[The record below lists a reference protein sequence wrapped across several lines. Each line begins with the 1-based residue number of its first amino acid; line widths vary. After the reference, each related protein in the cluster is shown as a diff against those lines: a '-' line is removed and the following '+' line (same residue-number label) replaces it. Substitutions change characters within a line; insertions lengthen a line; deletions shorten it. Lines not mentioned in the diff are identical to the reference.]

1 MASRRRLSKD
11 PQDYNLRKAGCT
23 KGRSLILADF
33 WRKNARQF
41 KSWHPLREDTI
52 LREGIALIRMA
63 TSQTTEMQ
71 VEGEINVDEAVKEIL
86 AEVEAEEQDPIEGMG
101 NAQIAEIYH
110 RMKPE
115 DQRLFRQF
123 KRFHKQYYETHGHD
137 APSHQLTRGI
147 IQQMFPG
154 LPSADA
160 DTIAKARAELLAT
173 ERLKELCKQL
183 GLAVPT
189 QPQMYPSPPEA
200 PEYPPPPQPPGF
212 LSRQDKERMAAQQ
225 QPLAEAEEIEAKP
238 DVKPRRLATSYLG
251 PPGLLR
257 MIGSGDEDHIITRV
271 VPGTDPMQD
280 FEDDDPTQTIIIDHD
295 TDASSDVDDFSEVSM
310 ASAGGIRKQEFQGL
324 LSDIA
329 AQHQRMA
336 ASLDALASRVE
347 DMSVEQVE
355 EVAVRVASETGH
367 VRGME
372 EITGVF
378 DKGEVVLILAC
389 GVRKY
394 QEYQALKGKQ
404 EDKDIISYRQLQ
416 KKFGTNKRTLMEV
429 IQGYK
434 YRYPGGVSTK
444 VPFVPTKP
452 EEGEEAPTTSETAPT
467 SDPTTT

>member
-1 MASRRRLSKD
+1 
-11 PQDYNLRKAGCT
+11 
-23 KGRSLILADF
+23 
-33 WRKNARQF
+33 
-41 KSWHPLREDTI
+41 
-52 LREGIALIRMA
+52 MA
-63 TSQTTEMQ
+63 TSQPTEIQ
-71 VEGEINVDEAVKEIL
+71 AEGEINVDEAVKEIL
-86 AEVEAEEQDPIEGMG
+86 AEMEAEEQDPLEGLG
-101 NAQIAEIYH
+101 NVQIAEIYH
-110 RMKPE
+110 RMTPE

-137 APSHQLTRGI
+137 ALSHQLTRGI
-147 IQQMFPG
+147 VQQMFPG

-160 DTIAKARAELLAT
+160 DTIAKARAELLAA

-189 QPQMYPSPPEA
+189 QLQQYPPPPEA
-200 PEYPPPPQPPGF
+200 PEYPPPPQPPRF
-212 LSRQDKERMAAQQ
+212 LSRQDKERAAQQ
-225 QPLAEAEEIEAKP
+225 QSLEETETKP

-280 FEDDDPTQTIIIDHD
+280 FEDDDPSQFIIIDHD
-295 TDASSDVDDFSEVSM
+295 TDASSDVDDLSEVSM
-310 ASAGGIRKQEFQGL
+310 ASAGGIGKQEFQGL

-355 EVAVRVASETGH
+355 EVAVRVVSETGH
-367 VRGME
+367 MRGLE

-378 DKGEVVLILAC
+378 DKGEVALILAC
-389 GVRKY
+389 GVCRY
-394 QEYQALKGKQ
+394 QEYQALKGKR

-429 IQGYK
+429 VQGYK

-444 VPFVPTKP
+444 VPFMPTKP
-452 EEGEEAPTTSETAPT
+452 EEGEEAPTMSETAPA

>member
-1 MASRRRLSKD
+1 
-11 PQDYNLRKAGCT
+11 
-23 KGRSLILADF
+23 
-33 WRKNARQF
+33 
-41 KSWHPLREDTI
+41 
-52 LREGIALIRMA
+52 MA
-63 TSQTTEMQ
+63 TSQPTEILT
-71 VEGEINVDEAVKEIL
+71 EGEVDVNEAVKEIL
-86 AEVEAEEQDPIEGMG
+86 AEMEAEEQDPLEGLG
-101 NAQIAEIYH
+101 NVQIAEIYH
-110 RMKPE
+110 RMTPE

-137 APSHQLTRGI
+137 ALSHQLTHGI
-147 IQQMFPG
+147 MQQMFPG

-160 DTIAKARAELLAT
+160 DTIAKVRAELLAA

-189 QPQMYPSPPEA
+189 QLQQYPAPQEA
-200 PEYPPPPQPPGF
+200 PEYPLPPQPPRF
-212 LSRQDKERMAAQQ
+212 LSRQDKERAAQQ
-225 QPLAEAEEIEAKP
+225 QSVEEAEVKP

-251 PPGLLR
+251 PLGLLR
-257 MIGSGDEDHIITRV
+257 MIRSGDEEHIITRV

-280 FEDDDPTQTIIIDHD
+280 FEHDDPSQFIVIDED
-295 TDASSDVDDFSEVSM
+295 IDASSDVDDLSEVSM
-310 ASAGGIRKQEFQGL
+310 ASAGGIGKQEFQGL

-355 EVAVRVASETGH
+355 EAAVRVVSESGH
-367 VRGME
+367 VRGLE

-378 DKGEVVLILAC
+378 DKSEVALILAC
-389 GVRKY
+389 GVRRY
-394 QEYQALKGKQ
+394 QEYQALKGKR

-444 VPFVPTKP
+444 VPFAPTKS
-452 EEGEEAPTTSETAPT
+452 EEGEEAPATSETATT

>member
-1 MASRRRLSKD
+1 
-11 PQDYNLRKAGCT
+11 
-23 KGRSLILADF
+23 
-33 WRKNARQF
+33 
-41 KSWHPLREDTI
+41 
-52 LREGIALIRMA
+52 MA
-63 TSQTTEMQ
+63 TSQPTEIPT
-71 VEGEINVDEAVKEIL
+71 EGEVDVNEAVKEIL
-86 AEVEAEEQDPIEGMG
+86 AEMEAEEQDPLEGLG

-110 RMKPE
+110 QMTPE

-137 APSHQLTRGI
+137 ALSHQLTRGI
-147 IQQMFPG
+147 VQQMFPG

-160 DTIAKARAELLAT
+160 DTIAKARAELLAA

-183 GLAVPT
+183 GLAIPT
-189 QPQMYPSPPEA
+189 QLQQYPAPQEA
-200 PEYPPPPQPPGF
+200 PEYPPPPQPPRF
-212 LSRQDKERMAAQQ
+212 LSRQDKERAAQQ
-225 QPLAEAEEIEAKP
+225 SVEEGEVKP

-257 MIGSGDEDHIITRV
+257 MIGSGDEEHIITRV

-280 FEDDDPTQTIIIDHD
+280 FEEDDPSQFIVIDED
-295 TDASSDVDDFSEVSM
+295 TDASSDVDDLSEVSM
-310 ASAGGIRKQEFQGL
+310 ASAGGIGKQEFQGL

-329 AQHQRMA
+329 AQHQQMA

-355 EVAVRVASETGH
+355 EVAVRVISKSGH
-367 VRGME
+367 VRGLE

-378 DKGEVVLILAC
+378 DKSEVALILAC
-389 GVRKY
+389 GVRRY
-394 QEYQALKGKQ
+394 QEYQALKGKW

-416 KKFGTNKRTLMEV
+416 RKFGTNKRTLMEV

-434 YRYPGGVSTK
+434 NRYPGGVSTK
-444 VPFVPTKP
+444 VPFVPTKS
-452 EEGEEAPTTSETAPT
+452 EEGGEAPATSETATT

>member
-1 MASRRRLSKD
+1 
-11 PQDYNLRKAGCT
+11 
-23 KGRSLILADF
+23 
-33 WRKNARQF
+33 
-41 KSWHPLREDTI
+41 
-52 LREGIALIRMA
+52 MA
-63 TSQTTEMQ
+63 TSQPTEIQ
-71 VEGEINVDEAVKEIL
+71 AEGEVDVNEAVKEIL
-86 AEVEAEEQDPIEGMG
+86 AEMEAEEQDPLEGMG

-115 DQRLFRQF
+115 DQRLFRHF
-123 KRFHKQYYETHGHD
+123 KRFHKHYYETHGHD

-147 IQQMFPG
+147 VQQMFPG

-160 DTIAKARAELLAT
+160 ETIAKARAELLAM

-189 QPQMYPSPPEA
+189 QLQAYPPPPEA
-200 PEYPPPPQPPGF
+200 PEYPPPPQPPQF
-212 LSRQDKERMAAQQ
+212 LSRQDKERAAQQ
-225 QPLAEAEEIEAKP
+225 QSLEEAEVKP
-238 DVKPRRLATSYLG
+238 DVKPRRLANSYLG
-251 PPGLLR
+251 PPVLLQ

-280 FEDDDPTQTIIIDHD
+280 FEDDDPSQFIVIDDD
-295 TDASSDVDDFSEVSM
+295 TDASSDVDDLSEVSM
-310 ASAGGIRKQEFQGL
+310 ASAGGIGKQEFQGL

-347 DMSVEQVE
+347 DMLVEQVE
-355 EVAVRVASETGH
+355 EAAVRVVSESGH
-367 VRGME
+367 VRGLE

-378 DKGEVVLILAC
+378 DKGEVALILAC
-389 GVRKY
+389 GERRY
-394 QEYQALKGKQ
+394 QEYQALKGKR

-416 KKFGTNKRTLMEV
+416 KKFGTNKRMLMEV
-429 IQGYK
+429 VQGYK

-452 EEGEEAPTTSETAPT
+452 EEGEEAPATSETAQT
-467 SDPTTT
+467 SNPNTT

>member
-1 MASRRRLSKD
+1 
-11 PQDYNLRKAGCT
+11 
-23 KGRSLILADF
+23 
-33 WRKNARQF
+33 
-41 KSWHPLREDTI
+41 
-52 LREGIALIRMA
+52 MA
-63 TSQTTEMQ
+63 TSQPTEIQ
-71 VEGEINVDEAVKEIL
+71 TEGEVDVNEAVKEIL
-86 AEVEAEEQDPIEGMG
+86 AEKEVEEQDPLEGLG
-101 NAQIAEIYH
+101 NVQIAEIYH
-110 RMKPE
+110 RMTPE

-137 APSHQLTRGI
+137 ALSHQLTRGI
-147 IQQMFPG
+147 VQQMFPG

-160 DTIAKARAELLAT
+160 DTIAKARAELLAA

-189 QPQMYPSPPEA
+189 QLQQYPAPQEA
-200 PEYPPPPQPPGF
+200 PEYPPPPQPPRF
-212 LSRQDKERMAAQQ
+212 LSRQDKERAAQQ
-225 QPLAEAEEIEAKP
+225 QSVEEAEVKP

-251 PPGLLR
+251 PPGLLW
-257 MIGSGDEDHIITRV
+257 MIGSGDEEHIITRV

-280 FEDDDPTQTIIIDHD
+280 FEDDDPSQLIVIDED
-295 TDASSDVDDFSEVSM
+295 TDASSDVDDLSEVSM
-310 ASAGGIRKQEFQGL
+310 ASAGGIGKQEFQGL

-329 AQHQRMA
+329 AQHQQMA

-355 EVAVRVASETGH
+355 EAAVRVVSESGH
-367 VRGME
+367 IRGLE

-378 DKGEVVLILAC
+378 DKSEVALILAC
-389 GVRKY
+389 GVRRY
-394 QEYQALKGKQ
+394 QEYQALKGKR

-444 VPFVPTKP
+444 VPFMPTKS
-452 EEGEEAPTTSETAPT
+452 EEGEEAPATSKTATT

>member
-1 MASRRRLSKD
+1 
-11 PQDYNLRKAGCT
+11 
-23 KGRSLILADF
+23 
-33 WRKNARQF
+33 
-41 KSWHPLREDTI
+41 
-52 LREGIALIRMA
+52 MA
-63 TSQTTEMQ
+63 TSQPTEMQ
-71 VEGEINVDEAVKEIL
+71 AEGEIDVDEAVKEIL
-86 AEVEAEEQDPIEGMG
+86 AEMEAEEQDPLEGMG

-110 RMKPE
+110 RMTPE

-147 IQQMFPG
+147 VQQMFPG

-160 DTIAKARAELLAT
+160 DTIAKARAELLAA

-189 QPQMYPSPPEA
+189 QLQEYPPPPEA
-200 PEYPPPPQPPGF
+200 PEYPPPPQPPRF
-212 LSRQDKERMAAQQ
+212 LSRQDKERAAQQ
-225 QPLAEAEEIEAKP
+225 QSLEKAEVKP

-271 VPGTDPMQD
+271 VPGTDPLQD
-280 FEDDDPTQTIIIDHD
+280 FDDNDPSQIIVIDHD
-295 TDASSDVDDFSEVSM
+295 TDASSDVDDLSEVSM
-310 ASAGGIRKQEFQGL
+310 ASAGGIGKQEFQGL

-336 ASLDALASRVE
+336 ASLDTLASRVE

-355 EVAVRVASETGH
+355 EAAVRVVSESGH
-367 VRGME
+367 VRGLE

-378 DKGEVVLILAC
+378 DKGEVALILAC

-394 QEYQALKGKQ
+394 QEYQVLKGKR
-404 EDKDIISYRQLQ
+404 EDKDVISYRQLQ

-444 VPFVPTKP
+444 VPYVPTKP
-452 EEGEEAPTTSETAPT
+452 EEGEEAPTTSETAPA
-467 SDPTTT
+467 SDLTTT

>member
-1 MASRRRLSKD
+1 
-11 PQDYNLRKAGCT
+11 
-23 KGRSLILADF
+23 
-33 WRKNARQF
+33 
-41 KSWHPLREDTI
+41 
-52 LREGIALIRMA
+52 MA
-63 TSQTTEMQ
+63 TSQPTETQ
-71 VEGEINVDEAVKEIL
+71 VEGKIDVDEAVKEIL
-86 AEVEAEEQDPIEGMG
+86 AEMEAEEQDPIEGMG
-101 NAQIAEIYH
+101 NAKIAEIYH

-123 KRFHKQYYETHGHD
+123 KRFHKRYYETHGHD
-137 APSHQLTRGI
+137 TPSHQLTRGI
-147 IQQMFPG
+147 VQQMFPG

-160 DTIAKARAELLAT
+160 ETIAKARAELLAA

-183 GLAVPT
+183 GLVVPT
-189 QPQMYPSPPEA
+189 QLQAYPPPPEA
-200 PEYPPPPQPPGF
+200 PEYPPPPQPPRF
-212 LSRQDKERMAAQQ
+212 LSRQDKERLAAQQ
-225 QPLAEAEEIEAKP
+225 QSSAGTEEAETKP

-257 MIGSGDEDHIITRV
+257 MIGTGDEDHIITRV

-280 FEDDDPTQTIIIDHD
+280 FEDDDPSQFIVIDED
-295 TDASSDVDDFSEVSM
+295 TDASSDVDDLSEVSM
-310 ASAGGIRKQEFQGL
+310 TSAGGIGKQEFQGL

-355 EVAVRVASETGH
+355 EVAVRVVSESGH
-367 VRGME
+367 VRGLE

-378 DKGEVVLILAC
+378 DKSEVALILAC
-389 GVRKY
+389 GVRRY
-394 QEYQALKGKQ
+394 QEYQALKGKR

-416 KKFGTNKRTLMEV
+416 KKFSTNKRTLMEV
-429 IQGYK
+429 VQGYK
-434 YRYPGGVSTK
+434 YRYPGRVSTK

-452 EEGEEAPTTSETAPT
+452 EEGEEAPTTSETAPA

>member
-1 MASRRRLSKD
+1 
-11 PQDYNLRKAGCT
+11 
-23 KGRSLILADF
+23 
-33 WRKNARQF
+33 
-41 KSWHPLREDTI
+41 
-52 LREGIALIRMA
+52 MA
-63 TSQTTEMQ
+63 TSQPTEIQ
-71 VEGEINVDEAVKEIL
+71 AEGEVDVNEAVKEIL
-86 AEVEAEEQDPIEGMG
+86 AEMEAEEQDPLEGMG
-101 NAQIAEIYH
+101 NAQIAEIY
-110 RMKPE
+110 RQMKPE

-123 KRFHKQYYETHGHD
+123 KRFHKRYYETHGHD

-147 IQQMFPG
+147 VQQMFPG

-160 DTIAKARAELLAT
+160 ETIAKARAELLAA

-189 QPQMYPSPPEA
+189 QLQAYPPPPEA
-200 PEYPPPPQPPGF
+200 PEYPPPPQPPRF
-212 LSRQDKERMAAQQ
+212 LSRQDKERAAQQ
-225 QPLAEAEEIEAKP
+225 QSVEEAETKP

-280 FEDDDPTQTIIIDHD
+280 FEDDDPSQFIVIDDD
-295 TDASSDVDDFSEVSM
+295 TDASSDVDDLSEVSM
-310 ASAGGIRKQEFQGL
+310 ASAGGIGKQEFQGL

-355 EVAVRVASETGH
+355 EAAVRVVSETGH
-367 VRGME
+367 VRGLE

-378 DKGEVVLILAC
+378 DKGEVALILAC
-389 GVRKY
+389 GVRRY
-394 QEYQALKGKQ
+394 QEYQALKGKR

-429 IQGYK
+429 VQGYK

-452 EEGEEAPTTSETAPT
+452 EEGEEAPATSETAPA

>member
-1 MASRRRLSKD
+1 
-11 PQDYNLRKAGCT
+11 
-23 KGRSLILADF
+23 
-33 WRKNARQF
+33 
-41 KSWHPLREDTI
+41 
-52 LREGIALIRMA
+52 MA

-71 VEGEINVDEAVKEIL
+71 AEGEVSVDEAVKEIL
-86 AEVEAEEQDPIEGMG
+86 AEMEAEEQDPIEGMG

-123 KRFHKQYYETHGHD
+123 KKFHKQYYETHGHD

-147 IQQMFPG
+147 VQQMFPG

-189 QPQMYPSPPEA
+189 QLQAYPPPPEA
-200 PEYPPPPQPPGF
+200 PEYPPPPQPPRF
-212 LSRQDKERMAAQQ
+212 LSRQDKERAAQQ
-225 QPLAEAEEIEAKP
+225 QPLEEAEVKP

-271 VPGTDPMQD
+271 VPGTDPLQD

-295 TDASSDVDDFSEVSM
+295 TDASSDVDDLSEVSM
-310 ASAGGIRKQEFQGL
+310 ASAGGIGKQEFQGL

-355 EVAVRVASETGH
+355 EAAVRVVSESGH
-367 VRGME
+367 VRGLE

-378 DKGEVVLILAC
+378 DKGEVALILAC

-394 QEYQALKGKQ
+394 QEYQVLKGKR

-452 EEGEEAPTTSETAPT
+452 EEGEEAPTTSEAATT